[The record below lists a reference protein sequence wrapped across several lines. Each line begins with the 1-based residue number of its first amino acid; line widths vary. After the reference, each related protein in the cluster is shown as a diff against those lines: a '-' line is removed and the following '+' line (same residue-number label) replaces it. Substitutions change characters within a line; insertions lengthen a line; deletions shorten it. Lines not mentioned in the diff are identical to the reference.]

1 MRVNWRTEWPLWL
14 LLAAMFTLAAVSW
27 HAVPDRMPVHWGIS
41 GEPDRWGGRFE
52 GLLVLPLIGI
62 VVYLVLLAAPRI
74 DPGRAN
80 YASFAGAYGTVRLVV
95 LVAMLAIQVM
105 MVLAARGRAVDIGA
119 WVPLIVGGLFVV
131 LGNLFGK
138 LRPNWFIGIRTP
150 WTLSSK
156 QSWDRTHRAGGWVFI
171 LSGLLLMSS
180 ALAHPPWLVITVM
193 SLIAAGIIGL
203 VVYSYLVWR
212 RDPDKTPPAGTVPA
226 GDQGGGG

>member
-1 MRVNWRTEWPLWL
+1 MRVTWRTEWPLWL
-14 LLAAMFTLAAVSW
+14 LLAAMFTVAAVSW
-27 HAVPDRMPVHWGIS
+27 HAVPDRIPVHWGIS

-52 GLLVLPLIGI
+52 GLLVLPLIGV

-74 DPGRAN
+74 DPGGAN
-80 YASFAGAYGTVRLVV
+80 YASFTGAYGTVRVVV
-95 LVAMLAIQVM
+95 LVVMLAIQVL
-105 MVLAARGRAVDIGA
+105 MVLAARGRVVDMGT

-171 LSGLLLMSS
+171 LSGLLLISS
-180 ALAHPPWLVITVM
+180 ALVRAPWVVITVI
-193 SLIAAGIIGL
+193 SLIAAGATGL
-203 VVYSYLVWR
+203 VVYSYFVWR
-212 RDPDKTPPAGTVPA
+212 KDPEKTPPAGTLPA
-226 GDQGGGG
+226 GE

>member
-1 MRVNWRTEWPLWL
+1 MKISWRTEWPLWL

-27 HAVPDRMPVHWGIS
+27 SAVPDRMPVHWGLS

-52 GLLVLPLIGI
+52 GLLLLPVIAV

-74 DPGRAN
+74 DPAGAN

-95 LVAMLAIQVM
+95 LVAMLAIQVVM
-105 MVLAARGRAVDIGA
+105 IQAARGRVVDVGA
-119 WVPLIVGGLFVV
+119 WVPLIVGALFVV

-156 QSWDRTHRAGGWVFI
+156 QSWDRTHRAGGWLFI
-171 LSGLLLMSS
+171 LFGLLLMSL
-180 ALAHPPWLVITVM
+180 ALARPAWLVITVFALVA
-193 SLIAAGIIGL
+193 SGTIGL
-203 VVYSYLVWR
+203 VVYSYVVWK
-212 RDPDKTPPAGTVPA
+212 RDPDKTPPAGTAPA
-226 GDQGGGG
+226 GDQGVGG